1 MTLRRRQFLRL
12 AAGAAILP
20 AMPGISRA
28 QAYPSRPITMVVPVP
43 AGGALDTNARL
54 VAEGMRAALGQP
66 VVIENV
72 TGAAGST
79 GTGRIARAA
88 PDGYN
93 ILYGANVTHVL
104 NPAVLTLNYDVV
116 NDFEPIVL
124 IGNTP
129 WLFAVKN
136 DLPVN
141 SLKELVAWL
150 KANPDKATFGTAGVG
165 SPSHIGGVLF
175 QNVTGTSFQFIP
187 YRGTAPVIPDLVSG
201 QIDMSILD
209 PITSLPQFR
218 GGKIKILAAMSK
230 RRSAGA
236 SDILTSEE
244 SGVPGVQVDPWQGMW
259 APKGTPKDVIAKLN
273 SAVVS
278 ALSDEAIRKRFADQS
293 YELTPREQLTPE
305 FLTQFHKS
313 EMDKWW
319 PIIKAAGIKGG

>member
-1 MTLRRRQFLRL
+1 M
-12 AAGAAILP
+12 
-20 AMPGISRA
+20 
-28 QAYPSRPITMVVPVP
+28 
-43 AGGALDTNARL
+43 
-54 VAEGMRAALGQP
+54 
-66 VVIENV
+66 VIENV

-141 SLKELVAWL
+141 DLKELIVWL

-218 GGKIKILAAMSK
+218 GGKIKILAAMAK
-230 RRSAGA
+230 QRSAGA
-236 SDILTSEE
+236 PTFRPATRPAYPASRS
-244 SGVPGVQVDPWQGMW
+244 SPGRAMW

-273 SAVVS
+273 AAVVS
-278 ALSDEAIRKRFADQS
+278 ALSDRGDPQAVCRPELRAHPARAADAGVSGPVPQGRDG
-293 YELTPREQLTPE
+293 EVVADHQGGRHQGRVR
-305 FLTQFHKS
+305 
-313 EMDKWW
+313 
-319 PIIKAAGIKGG
+319 AAARNRGMTTARRLSS